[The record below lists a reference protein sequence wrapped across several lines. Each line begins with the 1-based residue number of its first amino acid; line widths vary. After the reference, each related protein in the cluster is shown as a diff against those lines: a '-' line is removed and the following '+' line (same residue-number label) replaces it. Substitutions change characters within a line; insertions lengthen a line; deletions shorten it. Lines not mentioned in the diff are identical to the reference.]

1 MHRTIYPI
9 LRDTGRRLGEIVGV
23 KIGCIE
29 VIDGQHNLVYTT
41 TRSPDCID
49 ACPSPPTSS
58 RPWQRHRTRLTTAP
72 TTRPSGRFPSP
83 LLRCRQACGR
93 CPEVWPNTA
102 V

>member
-58 RPWQRHRTRLTTAP
+58 RPGSVTA
-72 TTRPSGRFPSP
+72 RG
-83 LLRCRQACGR
+83 
-93 CPEVWPNTA
+93 
-102 V
+102 